1 MDEVRRTRAG
11 RHTFMHETG
20 RIECSTS
27 RLYPRAQRMKNE

>member
-27 RLYPRAQRMKNE
+27 